1 MYSTNPIREETT
13 LDYLPRMPLFSNYHR
28 NTEGVKGIYVS
39 YHYQPSWETT
49 EVRSP
54 LHIIT
59 LPTVAP
65 TQAQEGG
72 QLDRWMDG
80 KRQTRQTTED
90 MFDFGITVIPVDTL
104 HRASWN
110 REVEFMM
117 ITIEPWSIAQIS
129 HELIDP
135 DSVELVPQFNT
146 PDPQIHRLGLL
157 LKSELISPGHCSD
170 IYMDSLKTILMVN
183 LLRRHTTCK
192 NKLQEDTGRL
202 TKRKLM
208 QVIEY
213 VNENLAEELS
223 LQEIAS
229 ELKMSPGY
237 FTRLFKQS
245 TGIPAYQ
252 YVMQCRI
259 RRAKELLRWSD
270 LTIID
275 ISLRIGFQCQ
285 SHFAKVFR
293 KQVGVNPMEY
303 RRLF

>member
-1 MYSTNPIREETT
+1 MYSTNPAREEAT
-13 LDYLPRMPLFSNYHR
+13 LDYLPRMPLFSNYYR

-39 YHYQPSWETT
+39 YHCQPAWETT
-49 EVRSP
+49 EARSP
-54 LHIIT
+54 FHVVT
-59 LPTVAP
+59 LPTAAP

-72 QLDRWMDG
+72 QLERWMDG
-80 KRQTRQTTED
+80 QRQTIQTTED
-90 MFDFGITVIPVDTL
+90 IFDFGITVIPVDTL

-117 ITIEPWSIAQIS
+117 IAIEPSSIAQIA

-146 PDPQIHRLGLL
+146 PDPQIHQLGLL
-157 LKSELISPGHCSD
+157 LKSEFFSPGLCSD
-170 IYMDSLKTILMVN
+170 IYVDSLKTMFMVN
-183 LLRRHTTCK
+183 LLRHYTTCK
-192 NKLQEDTGRL
+192 DKLREDTGGL
-202 TKRKLM
+202 TRRKLM

-213 VNENLAEELS
+213 INENLAEKRS

-229 ELKMSPGY
+229 EFQMSPGY

-245 TGIPAYQ
+245 TGIPVYQ

-270 LTIID
+270 LTIVD
-275 ISLRIGFQCQ
+275 ISLRVGFQCQ

-293 KQVGVNPMEY
+293 KQVGVNPLEY